1 MDSVQFSNI
10 DLERPIQYNE
20 ISDKITEKTLR
31 RHLTS
36 ELSEAG
42 IKNQFRVL
50 YQSIDNCH
58 GPLYK
63 LFDVDSSDPTLQD
76 YFGFAQLLKRNFWS
90 GYYYCHRAEYYGRD
104 RERLQTV
111 RSRLEHYRNNTHA
124 ASQESPLYPVED
136 ADSCST
142 ETIIELYDRIC
153 DLEDTA
159 NRDDDT
165 NLALA
170 EANLSFA
177 SYILSNIYDTVTDT
191 SNPIDNSSYQSY
203 LPLLYLLTFQS
214 ERAKA
219 SASELE
225 HTAGGDTD
233 DMDFLPTRVAAHAAA
248 MAGNYQEAARRISD
262 SAPALLRENPSL
274 IEEGYFFYRHAGDFT
289 SAHEFITDYW
299 ESNALWQMA
308 LNRRQQ
314 VNQLNSRLRG
324 VPPILVSSISKSG
337 SSFLWN
343 QVQDRLLL
351 PSMKI
356 FTTADYDKV
365 EIRSQSLNQFAKGG
379 VICRQHIPPKKE
391 VFQQLAEAGIDR
403 IVFHLRDP
411 RRALISWVFY
421 VETMLRK
428 HSTAKTIPRTDPKE
442 YARLD
447 FQGKIEHQ
455 IEAFLQPTIRLIER
469 WIEAQK
475 EEPAGVSIK
484 ITRFEDMVSDP
495 DAFFTELFSF
505 YGVQEASRLGQLV
518 SRVSNVVGMFLYII
532 ENPVKVTRFTE
543 LFRAPANED
552 KKRGDDVDEWEE
564 YFSEPLKQQVLDEI
578 SDPIR
583 KLYPEHEWI
592 V

>member
-1 MDSVQFSNI
+1 MDRVQFSNI
-10 DLERPIQYNE
+10 DLERPLQYE
-20 ISDKITEKTLR
+20 KISDTITEKTLR
-31 RHLTS
+31 KQLNS
-36 ELSEAG
+36 DLSENL
-42 IKNQFRVL
+42 IKPQFELIDQAV
-50 YQSIDNCH
+50 DNCH
-58 GPLYK
+58 GTLYM
-63 LFDVDSSDPTLQD
+63 LFDVDSSDSAVQD

-90 GYYYCHRAEYYGRD
+90 GYYYCNRAEYYGRD

-111 RSRLEHYRNNTHA
+111 LTRFENYRNNTHT
-124 ASQESPLYPVED
+124 ASQESPLYPVEED
-136 ADSCST
+136 DSWST
-142 ETIIELYDRIC
+142 ETISELYDRIH
-153 DLEDTA
+153 DLEETA
-159 NRDDDT
+159 HRDDDT

-170 EANLSFA
+170 EANLSFG
-177 SYILSNIYDTVTDT
+177 SHLLSNIYDTVTGT
-191 SNPIDNSSYQSY
+191 SDPINNSSYRSY

-214 ERAKA
+214 EKAKA

-225 HTAGGDTD
+225 DLAGGNTD
-233 DMDFLPTRVAAHAAA
+233 DMDLLPTRVAAHAAA
-248 MAGNYQEAARRISD
+248 MAGNYQEAARRISN
-262 SAPALLRENPSL
+262 SSPTLLRKNPSL
-274 IEEGYFFYRHAGDFT
+274 IEEGYFFYRYAGDFT

-314 VNQLNSRLRG
+314 VNQLNARLRG

-343 QVQDRLLL
+343 QIQDRLML

-365 EIRSQSLNQFAKGG
+365 KIRSRSLDQFAKGG
-379 VICRQHIPPKKE
+379 VMCRQHIPPEKE
-391 VFQQLAEAGIDR
+391 MFQQLAEAGIDR

-428 HSTAKTIPRTDPKE
+428 HSTEKTIPRTEPKE

-455 IEAFLQPTIRLIER
+455 IEAFLQPTIRLIEG

-475 EEPAGVSIK
+475 EEPAGISIK
-484 ITRFEDMVSDP
+484 ITRFEDMVSEP

-518 SRVSNVVGMFLYII
+518 SRVSNIVGMFLYVV
-532 ENPVKVTRFTE
+532 ENPAKVTRFTE

-578 SDPIR
+578 SDPVR
-583 KLYPEHEWI
+583 KLYPERDWT